1 MIRSYEFCFL
11 STSRLLRLRIMMTK
25 TISVTSVATKLAL
38 CESLFSFHALT

>member
-11 STSRLLRLRIMMTK
+11 STLRLRIMMTK